1 MRRSCREADGAVTC
15 VLLSLQSADDRR
27 EAVRLRDGRLLAWQ
41 ADGRGQA
48 ALSVLPG
55 CVLLSHFAH
64 PCLPILSLSLPQN
77 AHSHRWTVFLRGLEN
92 EDLSYFISSVTFGLH
107 SSFINPNRVLTS
119 PPYEVT
125 ETGWGE
131 FVITITVAFTHPALA
146 AREPVAS
153 AQALPAAE
161 HPADGAQAG
170 DERDVRRAGVLLSL
184 SAAVYDV
191 LMSGPLQRFDSHP
204 FSAWWTTK
212 EFAREEQ
219 QQIVKLA
226 GVLETVKERL
236 HEGERHR
243 LWRVEQEI
251 SQITGRMTG

>member
-1 MRRSCREADGAVTC
+1 M
-15 VLLSLQSADDRR
+15 
-27 EAVRLRDGRLLAWQ
+27 
-41 ADGRGQA
+41 
-48 ALSVLPG
+48 
-55 CVLLSHFAH
+55 
-64 PCLPILSLSLPQN
+64 
-77 AHSHRWTVFLRGLEN
+77 FLRGLEN

-131 FVITITVAFTHPALA
+131 FVITITVAFTHPALQ
-146 AREPVAS
+146 PV
-153 AQALPAAE
+153 
-161 HPADGAQAG
+161 
-170 DERDVRRAGVLLSL
+170 SL
-184 SAAVYDV
+184 SHLLKLFPPPTIQPTVRKPVMSETYDELVFFQPERSVYDV

-236 HEGERHR
+236 IKERHR
-243 LWRVEQEI
+243 LWRVEQDI